1 MFSEQELYKLA
12 EEVATYNKVIKD
24 CEDTIKDNKD
34 MRKDALVSIKEIL
47 ATTEDIEIKQKYQ
60 YLLL

>member
-34 MRKDALVSIKEIL
+34 MIKDALVSIKEIL
-47 ATTEDIEIKQKYQ
+47 ATTEDMEIKQKYQ
-60 YLLL
+60 YLLF